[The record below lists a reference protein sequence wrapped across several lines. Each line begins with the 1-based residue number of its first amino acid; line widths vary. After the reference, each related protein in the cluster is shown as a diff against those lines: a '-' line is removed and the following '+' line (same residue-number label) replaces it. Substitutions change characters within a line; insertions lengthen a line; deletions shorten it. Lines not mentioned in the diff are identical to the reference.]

1 MDVDGIPFPC
11 LQVIRI
17 HLQLFRNKFTRING
31 FRSAFCL
38 YGDDISFYFLK
49 FMAFISFL
57 DPSPP
62 LDTKH
67 VALLSPCVLLYN

>member
-1 MDVDGIPFPC
+1 MEYPFPVFK
-11 LQVIRI
+11 LYESTSK
-17 HLQLFRNKFTRING
+17 LFRNKFTRING

-38 YGDDISFYFLK
+38 YGDNISFYFLK

-62 LDTKH
+62 FDTEH
-67 VALLSPCVLLYN
+67 IALLSPCVLLYN

>member
-1 MDVDGIPFPC
+1 MDLEVLFAYMGIIF
-11 LQVIRI
+11 L
-17 HLQLFRNKFTRING
+17 
-31 FRSAFCL
+31 
-38 YGDDISFYFLK
+38 FYFLK

-62 LDTKH
+62 FDTKH